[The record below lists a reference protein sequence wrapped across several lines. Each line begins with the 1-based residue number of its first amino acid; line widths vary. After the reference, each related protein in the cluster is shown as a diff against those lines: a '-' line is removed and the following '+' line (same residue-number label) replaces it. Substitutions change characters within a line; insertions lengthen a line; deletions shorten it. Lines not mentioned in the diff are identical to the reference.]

1 MNDRV
6 IGEETKNPD
15 IKFLKGGD
23 AGQREEAELPLVGT
37 MGHAKRQQRR
47 TRAGWLRVDP
57 G

>member
-23 AGQREEAELPLVGT
+23 AGQREEVELPLVGT
-37 MGHAKRQQRR
+37 TGHAKRQQRR